1 MRNIPIPVD
10 TSKLTFTCVKAPR
23 PRLANRDTG
32 EVKTDK
38 NGQPMYEVTLTI
50 EDQAGRIE
58 LMRLSIAGEPLISA
72 GQEVTPLDL
81 VGYVW
86 EMPQGGASRWGISYR
101 AASLVPATAT
111 AGATGGDLG

>member
-1 MRNIPIPVD
+1 MRTIPIPVD

-32 EVKTDK
+32 EIKTDR
-38 NGQPMYEVTLTI
+38 NGQAMYEVTLTV

-58 LMRLSIAGEPLISA
+58 LMRLSIAGEPCVSA

-86 EMPQGGASRWGISYR
+86 EVPQGGGTRWGISYR
-101 AASLVPATAT
+101 AASLVPAAKK
-111 AGATGGDLG
+111 AAATGSDLG